1 VSRDSIFLFEYDTEL
16 ILSDEKFN
24 LQLTQQQYEVFGNFI
39 VEYVTNK
46 MKVDY
51 DMEKVL
57 LPTDATTTEPQTD
70 IYMTK
75 NWKDCEK
82 LLVLIQG
89 SGAVRQGLSLL

>member
-1 VSRDSIFLFEYDTEL
+1 MSRDSIFLFEYDTEL

-51 DMEKVL
+51 DMEVK
-57 LPTDATTTEPQTD
+57 AKQ
-70 IYMTK
+70 
-75 NWKDCEK
+75 K
-82 LLVLIQG
+82 LFRRSAVLILNPRKYSCQ
-89 SGAVRQGLSLL
+89 QTLLQPSHKLIFI

>member
-1 VSRDSIFLFEYDTEL
+1 
-16 ILSDEKFN
+16 
-24 LQLTQQQYEVFGNFI
+24 
-39 VEYVTNK
+39 

-51 DMEKVL
+51 DMEVKAKQKFVQTIRCANSKSQKVL

>member
-1 VSRDSIFLFEYDTEL
+1 MTKAL
-16 ILSDEKFN
+16 DEKFN
-24 LQLTQQQYEVFGNFI
+24 LQLTQQQYEAFGNFV

-46 MKVDY
+46 MRVDY
-51 DMEKVL
+51 DMEVRTRRFGSFNNRESVQKVL

-89 SGAVRQGLSLL
+89 SGAVR